1 MGTTLDSP
9 GGPVSS
15 QGPYKRE
22 REGQR
27 QRDRRCCAAGCE
39 DGGRGDEPGMRCLWK
54 LEKARACAPLEPPK
68 RLALPTPGFTP
79 RAA

>member
-1 MGTTLDSP
+1 M
-9 GGPVSS
+9 SS

-39 DGGRGDEPGMRCLWK
+39 DGGRGHEPGMRHLWK
-54 LEKARACAPLEPPK
+54 LEKARACALK
-68 RLALPTPGFTP
+68 RLALPTPGFTLHE
-79 RAA
+79 A